1 MAKLKFLSNVNVGL
15 VANDGTGDLLRDAFI
30 KVNTGL
36 NSLYNNGQI
45 STYWPDTKLTPG
57 FTWDDSKNT
66 GIYRPA
72 KGKIGFTINGNDT
85 LILSD
90 DGDITWF
97 ASKLATETYVESRL
111 STVTGVIS
119 GGPPGSGPP
128 GGPGGPPGG
137 PGEIP
142 GDGSTLIPAIP
153 VVDVLPTAGNYEGRF
168 VLFNGDVWIF
178 TCYPPG
184 NGAGL
189 PANPEIAREAG
200 SDCRW
205 TRFRGDGAV
214 TVGNVRPDTGV
225 EGQTFY
231 EASTNTLYLFVN
243 GQWKTYASVLTPDA
257 PAGLEV
263 LSALPS
269 VSDPKNF
276 EGRTVV
282 VGNSVSI
289 FINGQWQ
296 SLSQYLTPAASGA
309 VPSGNNLPSTSGA
322 AKGDLF
328 RKTGTN
334 AGLYIFDGATWKT
347 IEQYTEASKTA
358 GIRTLPSLP
367 TNLSAY
373 NVGDL
378 IIVSNNLYILT
389 ENQQG
394 VRSWAFFNPS
404 NASGGII
411 TAVSVTAGSIGAA
424 EIAAGAVTA
433 DKIAAGAVVSGKIAA
448 GAISANEIAAGAIT
462 ADKIGAGAIIAGK
475 IAAGAIGAN
484 QIAAGAISADKL
496 AAGSVT
502 AGKLAVGA
510 ISAENIQ
517 ATSLAVISQNAGTIT
532 AGVLRS
538 GDNKMIIDLNNKFI
552 KIEL

>member
-15 VANDGTGDLLRDAFI
+15 VANDGTGDLLRDAFVKI
-30 KVNTGL
+30 NTGL

-45 STYWPDTKLTPG
+45 TTYWPDTKLTPG
-57 FTWDDSKNT
+57 FTWDDAKNT
-66 GIYRPA
+66 GIYRPT

-97 ASKLATETYVESRL
+97 ASKLATETYVENRL
-111 STVTGVIS
+111 STVTGIVS
-119 GGPPGSGPP
+119 GGGA
-128 GGPGGPPGG
+128 PGGPPGG
-137 PGEIP
+137 PPGSPTTIP
-142 GDGSTLIPAIP
+142 GIP
-153 VVDVLPTAGNYEGRF
+153 VVDLLPTAGNYEGRF
-168 VLFNGDVWIF
+168 ALFNGDVWIF

-189 PANPEIAREAG
+189 PANPEIGREAG

-263 LSALPS
+263 LSSLPA
-269 VSDPKNF
+269 VSDPNNF

-309 VPSGNNLPSTSGA
+309 VSSGNNLPATSGA

-334 AGLYIFDGATWKT
+334 AGLYIFDGAAWKT

-378 IIVSNNLYILT
+378 IIVNNNLYILT
-389 ENQQG
+389 ENQLG
-394 VRSWAFFNPS
+394 ARSWAFFNPS

-411 TAVSVTAGSIGAA
+411 TAVSVTAGSIGAD
-424 EIAAGAVTA
+424 EIASNSIRGYHIVGRTITANLIATNSITANEIAVGAITANNIGANAIIAG
-433 DKIAAGAVVSGKIAA
+433 KIAAGAV
-448 GAISANEIAAGAIT
+448 GADQIAAGAIT
-462 ADKIGAGAIIAGK
+462 ADKIGVG
-475 IAAGAIGAN
+475 
-484 QIAAGAISADKL
+484 QI
-496 AAGSVT
+496 T
-502 AGKLAVGA
+502 AGKLDAGAVT
-510 ISAENIQ
+510 AENIQ
-517 ATSLAVISQNAGTIT
+517 VSSLSTLTQNAGIIT
-532 AGVLRS
+532 AGILRS